1 MHKETP
7 NGLKIEEL
15 REMILNKEITID
27 TLSPRIVQE
36 LLEHEIEWADID
48 HCDEPTIL
56 DELLEV
62 VNRTNYFDS
71 SLATVSEERYSELID
86 EAFCKAAETTRRP
99 RRRISKKMLLVA
111 AAIAI
116 LASLSISVYASCFG
130 PFDSF
135 VDNLRDLFGIRVG
148 EIIETTSEELMAD
161 NTCDFYNDFES
172 LLKAH
177 PSDIVYPRE
186 YPTEG
191 TDSINFHQAGTTICV
206 TAQYPTGTL
215 RIYLENPP
223 FTENDLLNDTPQAKT
238 YVVNGFTYYCVQVDE
253 ELQYMMF
260 RKDTVYIILTDNH
273 SDFKVLANHIK
284 GDIK

>member
-27 TLSPRIVQE
+27 TLSPGIVQE

-71 SLATVSEERYSELID
+71 ALATVSEERYSELID
-86 EAFCKAAETTRRP
+86 EAFCKAAETTSRP
-99 RRRISKKMLLVA
+99 RRKIAKKMLLVA
-111 AAIAI
+111 AAITI
-116 LASLSISVYASCFG
+116 LTSLSISVYASCFG

-135 VDNLRDLFGIRVG
+135 IDNLKDLFGIKVG

-161 NTCDFYNDFES
+161 NTCEFYNDFES

-177 PSDIVYPRE
+177 PSDIVYPCE

-206 TAQYPTGTL
+206 TAQYSSGTL

-223 FTENDLLNDTPQAKT
+223 FAENDILTNSPEAQTH
-238 YVVNGFTYYCVQVDE
+238 VINSFVYYCVSGKDS
-253 ELQYMMF
+253 LQYMMF
-260 RKDTVYIILTDNH
+260 HKDAVYIILANTH
-273 SDFKVLANHIK
+273 SDFEKIANQIK
-284 GDIK
+284 GDIE